1 MSLNLDR
8 SAWQRRAF
16 GDAIENIAVRV
27 DDPSQAGVDR
37 YVGLEHL
44 DPGVMTVQRW
54 DAPDKVEAQKLRFQ
68 AGDVIFGRRRAY
80 QKKVALAEF
89 EGICSAHALVL
100 RGRPQYLDPDFLP
113 VFLSSD
119 YFLDRAVSISVGSL
133 SPTVN
138 WRDLKVQEFNFPPL
152 DEQRRIADLVW
163 GIERHRTALTHSAA
177 HARGALAQAT
187 AALLGSLPTTMR
199 LGDLTTTRSGPSF
212 SASDVHDSPVS
223 GSVPIMGIPNTRPDG
238 VIDLEGVG
246 HVTGLPHTIGRIDE
260 SSLVLIRTNGN
271 RQRIGNVYVP
281 PLEAHGH
288 AVSAFQF
295 LMQANDPAD
304 REFLFWVLSEDG
316 MQQRMSD
323 GASGTVGLGNLAV
336 RWLNEQNIP
345 WSANLSERNATVEKL
360 KNHNSALTAIRAET
374 DAVSAIRRA
383 VLADVFG
390 GS

>member
-1 MSLNLDR
+1 
-8 SAWQRRAF
+8 
-16 GDAIENIAVRV
+16 
-27 DDPSQAGVDR
+27 
-37 YVGLEHL
+37 
-44 DPGVMTVQRW
+44 MTVQRW

-100 RGRPQYLDPDFLP
+100 RGRPHYLEPDFLP

-152 DEQRRIADLVW
+152 DEQKRIADLVW
-163 GIERHRTALTHSAA
+163 AIERHRAALTHSAA
-177 HARGALAQAT
+177 QARGALAQVT
-187 AALLGSLPTTMR
+187 AARLGSLPTTTR

-223 GSVPIMGIPNTRPDG
+223 GSVPVMGIPNTRPDG

-246 HVTGLPHTIGRIDE
+246 HVTGLPHTVGRIDE

-336 RWLNEQNIP
+336 RWLNEQIIP
-345 WSANLSERNATVEKL
+345 WSANPSERNATVEEL
-360 KNHNSALTAIRAET
+360 KNHNSALTAIRAEIDAT
-374 DAVSAIRRA
+374 SAVSRA

-390 GS
+390 GN